1 MKVFNCSQ
9 PSQGPQA
16 FEQQT
21 SNSQAVGVSSRLSWR
36 PKAAGEQGRQV
47 DEDVIFVNLTSLLTP
62 GGRYHQRRPS
72 VSFTRVLIMKS
83 VCCMLWNLC
92 FTAKQA
98 PSACLQP
105 YRRSTASS
113 GICTLTHRATDSM
126 QEHETRLRGV
136 LHTVARVPANL
147 YRRWHVLHAALCL

>member
-62 GGRYHQRRPS
+62 AGRYHQRRPRF
-72 VSFTRVLIMKS
+72 SF
-83 VCCMLWNLC
+83 C
-92 FTAKQA
+92 FRDFGI
-98 PSACLQP
+98 PVNGRAC
-105 YRRSTASS
+105 A
-113 GICTLTHRATDSM
+113 
-126 QEHETRLRGV
+126 GV
-136 LHTVARVPANL
+136 LSGSAPLPGALARLSGAGDQRQQVS
-147 YRRWHVLHAALCL
+147 RDVKSTKMSSSST